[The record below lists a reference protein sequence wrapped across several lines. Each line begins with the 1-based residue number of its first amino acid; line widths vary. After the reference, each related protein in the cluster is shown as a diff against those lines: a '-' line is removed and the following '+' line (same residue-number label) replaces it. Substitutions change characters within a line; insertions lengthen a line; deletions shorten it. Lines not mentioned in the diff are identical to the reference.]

1 MTLFRG
7 TPQEAAHSV
16 GEASSVCLVDVLH
29 ICRLG
34 DDEGDD
40 DYDDD
45 GDDVD
50 GVGDGDAN
58 ANGDSEYDDD
68 CSDDV

>member
-1 MTLFRG
+1 MTLRG

-29 ICRLG
+29 ICPL
-34 DDEGDD
+34 D
-40 DYDDD
+40 DDD

>member
-29 ICRLG
+29 ICPL
-34 DDEGDD
+34 DDDDGDD
-40 DYDDD
+40 DDDD
-45 GDDVD
+45 DCDDVD

>member
-29 ICRLG
+29 ICPL
-34 DDEGDD
+34 D
-40 DYDDD
+40 DDD